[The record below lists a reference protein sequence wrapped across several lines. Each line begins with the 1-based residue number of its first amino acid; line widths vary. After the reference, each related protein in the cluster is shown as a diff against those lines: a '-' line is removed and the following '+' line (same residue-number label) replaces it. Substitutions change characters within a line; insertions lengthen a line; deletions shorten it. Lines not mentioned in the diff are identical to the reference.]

1 MLVTI
6 PILLLIGA
14 LTNGTTF
21 LVMLAISVAMIA
33 YAVTLVA
40 VVQRERKLGHVEL
53 DVARVFGAR

>member
-14 LTNGTTF
+14 LTNGATF
-21 LVMLAISVAMIA
+21 LVMLAISAAMIA